1 MSEKIKDIVIK
12 VKVKKDDRAFYATIS
27 VDRDY
32 PIYANSDDLKTKI
45 MQIVA
50 DSHLVSAIDFE
61 NRDYKV
67 KVSTSFDY

>member
-12 VKVKKDDRAFYATIS
+12 VKVKKDDRSFSANIR

-50 DSHLVSAIDFE
+50 DSHLVNAHDFE
-61 NRDYKV
+61 MRDYEV
-67 KVSTSFDY
+67 KVSTSFEY